1 MGGTGWLFLFSV
13 LMAAGL
19 LFTMVFFVR
28 PLHPRLLS
36 LPFPLECDYTVAR
49 ECLQTTAVLQM
60 RALLPPLRLA
70 AVVPARRPPAT
81 PTFLAPS
88 PPLALSTHAKHGQRP
103 TPSEKP
109 PHRWSSAIRMRPLRY
124 LRTCTALISNAHVSP
139 APATPLNISVTML
152 GVLSS

>member
-36 LPFPLECDYTVAR
+36 LPFPSSA
-49 ECLQTTAVLQM
+49 TTLSRANASRQRPFCKCALSCRPCVLQPSSPPEDLPQRRHSSLRRLPSPFPPTRSTAKDPP
-60 RALLPPLRLA
+60 RAKSLRIAGHLPFACAPSA
-70 AVVPARRPPAT
+70 ICAPARP
-81 PTFLAPS
+81 
-88 PPLALSTHAKHGQRP
+88 
-103 TPSEKP
+103 
-109 PHRWSSAIRMRPLRY
+109 
-124 LRTCTALISNAHVSP
+124 LISNAHVSP